1 MQRST
6 LDPSAFR
13 DSTGAAEP
21 PPGLSPPLQT
31 LWWEAKGDWKRAH
44 ECAQGDKTSG
54 GALVHAY
61 LHRVEG
67 DLSNARYWY
76 NRAGKEPAAGT
87 TAEEWTA
94 LVWAF
99 L

>member
-1 MQRST
+1 MTKFRT
-6 LDPSAFR
+6 LEDFKASLREEA
-13 DSTGAAEP
+13 P
-21 PPGLSPPLQT
+21 PVHLSVPLAS
-31 LWWEAKGDWKRAH
+31 LWWMMKGDWKRAH